1 MSNAHRPVRL
11 TWEPNPR
18 MQFLMLIHLDEQRW
32 TEFLEKDPT
41 ASAMSHELWHWYEE
55 RARSGKILT
64 AGRLRESSTATTVRQ
79 SKGRSV
85 ITDGPFAETKEV
97 LGGFHL
103 LECQDRDEAIAIART
118 MPGLRLDG
126 TVVEVRRVLT
136 AAEETQRWR

>member
-1 MSNAHRPVRL
+1 
-11 TWEPNPR
+11 
-18 MQFLMLIHLDEQRW
+18 MQFLMMVYLDEQRW
-32 TEFLEKDPT
+32 AEFVAKSET
-41 ASAMSHELWHWYEE
+41 ASAMSHELWNWYEE

-79 SKGRSV
+79 AEGRPV

-103 LECQDRDEAIAIART
+103 LECQDRNEAIAIART
-118 MPGLRLDG
+118 FPGLRLDG
-126 TVVEVRRVLT
+126 AVVEVRRVLT